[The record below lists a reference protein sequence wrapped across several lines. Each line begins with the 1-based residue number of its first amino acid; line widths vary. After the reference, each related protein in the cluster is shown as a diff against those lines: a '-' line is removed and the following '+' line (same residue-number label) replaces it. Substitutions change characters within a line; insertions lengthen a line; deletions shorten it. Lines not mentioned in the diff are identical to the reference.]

1 MNDHAQTTDEIRASF
16 AAGYD
21 LERELLGGGMSR
33 VFLATERALGRQV
46 VIKVLPPELAAGV
59 NRERFRREVQL
70 AAQLQHPHVV
80 PLYAA
85 GEHGEILY
93 YTMPF
98 IEGESLKHALQ
109 AKRRFTA
116 KEVAGIMHDVVDA
129 LGYAHARGVIHRDIK
144 PGNVLLSGKHAVVT
158 DFGVAKAISASMP
171 AVGMTTSGMAIG
183 TPAYMAPEQ
192 LAGDPAADHRVD
204 LYAVGLLAYELL
216 TGEMPF
222 AGNSPQETMA
232 AQLTRIPEPISKI
245 RRDVPPA
252 LSAIIMRC
260 LEKRPE
266 ARWQTAAELMHE
278 LDALTMSSGEFGAA
292 GGSRRPWVL
301 VGTAAVV
308 LGAVAVW
315 QQTRQQTAAPTA
327 TPRDTVTMSP
337 AGPLLTRAE
346 SLMIAKAV
354 EASMA
359 RQSAARRP
367 DDSAAAMRAQTSN
380 SARGATLTGDAL
392 KRMADSIRNEIQRA
406 VFDSLAR
413 VQQSAQARDRGFD
426 AGGRRGNIP
435 PPDGRGAPP
444 RGANRI
450 FVENSG
456 APQPQRMIGLTP
468 ELDSVF
474 RVIEQTGRA
483 MSARVNALDATMFAK
498 RAAALGPARRVVV
511 TEPRYTSRTLEA
523 TRLVGSALADSI
535 RRAIAISKRF
545 LVVPADSVAAALQKT
560 RTVDDLAVML
570 NADVFTSLTVFPVGT
585 DSVRWQLTMR
595 DLTAHGAYALRS
607 WQTGN
612 TAARDGI
619 AGLDTLLARTT
630 AQLNEMD
637 RAPRKP
643 PPDDAPGGPLA
654 KEAFEAR
661 AATMGPARRLI
672 VWTHP
677 SDRGRPEVEAA
688 GNIVSDVLRKS
699 MSANP
704 RYVVVSADETLNAL
718 AKTRQRDEV
727 ARMVRADLMVT
738 IRGTVQRDSLAFT
751 VTAWDLAAHPA
762 YEQRTASAGRVPLNR
777 PTANADSL
785 AKVTARAL
793 DVIDRAPRRGPTP
806 Q

>member
-1 MNDHAQTTDEIRASF
+1 MSDRTQTTDEIRASF

-80 PLYAA
+80 PLYSA

-192 LAGDPAADHRVD
+192 LAGDPAADHRLD

-222 AGNSPQETMA
+222 AGNSPQETLA
-232 AQLTRIPEPISKI
+232 AQLTRTPEPINKV
-245 RRDVPPA
+245 RRDVPPG

-278 LDALTMSSGEFGAA
+278 LDALTLSSGDFGSA
-292 GGSRRPWVL
+292 GASRRPWAL
-301 VGTAAVV
+301 VGAAGVL

-315 QQTRQQTAAPTA
+315 QQTQQREAAPTA

-359 RQSAARRP
+359 RQTAARRP
-367 DDSAAAMRAQTSN
+367 SDSAGAARAPAPNAAPAAALTSE
-380 SARGATLTGDAL
+380 AL
-392 KRMADSIRNEIQRA
+392 KLMADSIRNEIQRA

-413 VQQSAQARDRGFD
+413 VQQSAEARARGFD
-426 AGGRRGNIP
+426 GGGRRGTIP

-444 RGANRI
+444 RGGSRV
-450 FVENSG
+450 FVEHSG
-456 APQPQRMIGLTP
+456 AAQPPRLAGLTP
-468 ELDSVF
+468 ELDSAF
-474 RVIEQTGRA
+474 RAIEQSGLA
-483 MSARVNALDATMFAK
+483 AGARGNALDATMFAK
-498 RAAALGPARRVVV
+498 RATTLGPARRVVV
-511 TEPRYTSRTLEA
+511 TEPRISRSLEA
-523 TRLVGSALADSI
+523 ARPVAAALADSI
-535 RRAIAISKRF
+535 RRVIGSTKRF
-545 LVVPADSVAAALQKT
+545 LIVPPDSVSALLEKT
-560 RTVDDLAVML
+560 RTVDDLAQGL
-570 NADVFTSLTVFPVGT
+570 NADVFASLYVFSVGS
-585 DSVRWQLTMR
+585 DSVRWQLTLR
-595 DLTAHGAYALRS
+595 DLTAHRAYALRS
-607 WQTGN
+607 WQTGSVA
-612 TAARDGI
+612 TRGGI
-619 AGLDTLLARTT
+619 GGLDSLLARTT
-630 AQLNEMD
+630 AQLMEMD
-637 RAPRKP
+637 RAPRREP
-643 PPDDAPGGPLA
+643 PPP
-654 KEAFEAR
+654 K
-661 AATMGPARRLI
+661 
-672 VWTHP
+672 
-677 SDRGRPEVEAA
+677 
-688 GNIVSDVLRKS
+688 
-699 MSANP
+699 
-704 RYVVVSADETLNAL
+704 
-718 AKTRQRDEV
+718 
-727 ARMVRADLMVT
+727 
-738 IRGTVQRDSLAFT
+738 
-751 VTAWDLAAHPA
+751 
-762 YEQRTASAGRVPLNR
+762 
-777 PTANADSL
+777 
-785 AKVTARAL
+785 
-793 DVIDRAPRRGPTP
+793 
-806 Q
+806 

>member
-1 MNDHAQTTDEIRASF
+1 MTMNDHAQTTDEIRASF

-192 LAGDPAADHRVD
+192 LAGDPAADHRLD

-232 AQLTRIPEPISKI
+232 AQLTRTPEPINKV
-245 RRDVPPA
+245 RRDVPPG

-266 ARWQTAAELMHE
+266 ARWQTATELLHE
-278 LDALTMSSGEFGAA
+278 LDALTTSSGEFGTPSQ
-292 GGSRRPWVL
+292 SRRPWVL
-301 VGTAAVV
+301 VGAAAVV
-308 LGAVAVW
+308 LSAIAVW
-315 QQTRQQTAAPTA
+315 QQARQQTAEAPT
-327 TPRDTVTMSP
+327 TPRDTVTVSP

-354 EASMA
+354 EASIA
-359 RQSAARRP
+359 RQAAARRATDSTSAARAKVP
-367 DDSAAAMRAQTSN
+367 NAPPAAALTSE
-380 SARGATLTGDAL
+380 AL
-392 KRMADSIRNEIQRA
+392 KLMADSIRNEIQRA

-413 VQQSAQARDRGFD
+413 VQQSADTRGRDFD
-426 AGGRRGNIP
+426 GGGRRGNIP

-444 RGANRI
+444 RGGTRVY
-450 FVENSG
+450 VESSG
-456 APQPQRMIGLTP
+456 GTQPQHLVGLTP

-474 RVIEQTGRA
+474 RAIEQARIAAT
-483 MSARVNALDATMFAK
+483 ARVNALDATMFAK
-498 RAAALGPARRVVV
+498 RATTLGPARRVVV
-511 TEPRYTSRTLEA
+511 TEPRISRSLEA
-523 TRLVGSALADSI
+523 ARPVAIALADSV
-535 RRAIAISKRF
+535 RRAISASKRF
-545 LVVPADSVAAALQKT
+545 LVVPPDSVSALLEKT
-560 RTVDDLAVML
+560 RTVDDLAQGL
-570 NADVFTSLTVFPVGT
+570 NAEVFASLSVFPVGR
-585 DSVRWQLTMR
+585 DSVRWQLTLR
-595 DLTAHGAYALRS
+595 DLTAHRAYALRS
-607 WQTGN
+607 WQTGS
-612 TAARDGI
+612 I
-619 AGLDTLLARTT
+619 ATHGAIGGLDTLLARTT
-630 AQLNEMD
+630 AQLMEMD
-637 RAPRKP
+637 RAPRREAP
-643 PPDDAPGGPLA
+643 PP
-654 KEAFEAR
+654 K
-661 AATMGPARRLI
+661 
-672 VWTHP
+672 
-677 SDRGRPEVEAA
+677 
-688 GNIVSDVLRKS
+688 
-699 MSANP
+699 
-704 RYVVVSADETLNAL
+704 
-718 AKTRQRDEV
+718 
-727 ARMVRADLMVT
+727 
-738 IRGTVQRDSLAFT
+738 
-751 VTAWDLAAHPA
+751 
-762 YEQRTASAGRVPLNR
+762 
-777 PTANADSL
+777 
-785 AKVTARAL
+785 
-793 DVIDRAPRRGPTP
+793 
-806 Q
+806 